1 MKKNSSISYIC
12 NECNYISYKWLGNC
26 PECKKWNTFSE
37 YINSSATSKK
47 EAFRKNQEIVSL
59 NLKEVPLKDDNRFI
73 LKFKEMDRV
82 LGGGVVIGSAVLV
95 GGEPGIGKSTLL
107 LQVAHFYKEK
117 GKVLYISGEESIS
130 QIKMRAKRLQIE
142 EAHIYL
148 SNQVEI
154 ESLKLLLEKEK
165 PECIIIDSIQTLFSS
180 HLGSPQGSPSQLKFS
195 SLDIIEWAK
204 AKEISLFLIGHI
216 TKEGSLAGPKVIE
229 HMVDTV
235 LYFEKTEG
243 DLRVVRATKNR
254 FGSIDEMGFF
264 FMEENGLRPLDNISD
279 YLYSFKGSELPQGVA
294 LTCLYEGSRALLIE
308 IQALTIRSSSGVSR
322 IFSDRVESKRIS
334 RLCAVLEK
342 HVGISFSDQDIYIN
356 VSGGLYLKDVATD
369 LALLMALYSARTSLS
384 LRKEAIFIGEVSLTA
399 EVKRVHHIKSRL
411 KTAKESS
418 IKFFIGPSFN
428 EEEKE
433 KNYFSISSVQ
443 EAIEV
448 TFKIK
453 D

>member
-1 MKKNSSISYIC
+1 MKKTSSYSC
-12 NECNYISYKWLGNC
+12 HGCGYISPKWLGNC
-26 PECKKWNTFSE
+26 PECKGWNTFE
-37 YINSSATSKK
+37 EQLLTTSSSSKK
-47 EAFRKNQEIVSL
+47 NFVSQKLKILAL
-59 NLKEVPLKDDNRFI
+59 NLKEVPLKDDNRFT
-73 LKFKEMDRV
+73 LNFKEMDRV
-82 LGGGVVIGSAVLV
+82 LGGGVVLGSAVLV

-107 LQVAHFYKEK
+107 LQVAHYYKNK
-117 GKVLYISGEESIS
+117 GKVLYVSGEESIS
-130 QIKMRAKRLQIE
+130 QIKMRAKRLKIDE
-142 EAHIYL
+142 DHIYL
-148 SNQVEI
+148 TNQVEI
-154 ESLKLLLEKEK
+154 ETLKVLLESEK
-165 PECIIIDSIQTLFSS
+165 PECIIIDSIQTLFS
-180 HLGSPQGSPSQLKFS
+180 HELDSPQGSPSQLKFS
-195 SLDIIEWAK
+195 SLDIIEWSK
-204 AKEISLFLIGHI
+204 AREISLFLIGHI

-264 FMEENGLRPLDNISD
+264 FMEENGLRPLDNLSE

-294 LTCLYEGSRALLIE
+294 LTCLYEGSRAILIE

-322 IFSDRVESKRIS
+322 IFSDRVDSKRIS

-342 HVGISFSDQDIYIN
+342 HIGLSFSDQDIYIN
-356 VSGGLYLKDVATD
+356 ISGGLYLRDIATD

-384 LRKEAIFIGEVSLTA
+384 LRKEAIFMGEVSLTA
-399 EVKRVHHIKSRL
+399 EVKRIHHIKSRL
-411 KTAKESS
+411 KTAQESS

-433 KNYFSISSVQ
+433 KGYFPISSVQ

>member
-1 MKKNSSISYIC
+1 MKKNSSLSYIC
-12 NECNYISYKWLGNC
+12 NQCGYISSKWLGVC

-37 YINSSATSKK
+37 HVSTSSSLKK
-47 EAFRKNQEIVSL
+47 ELFRKDQEIASF

-73 LKFKEMDRV
+73 LKFREMDRV
-82 LGGGVVIGSAVLV
+82 LGGGVVLGSAVLV

-107 LQVAHFYKEK
+107 LQVAHFYKDK

-142 EAHIYL
+142 EEHIYL
-148 SNQVEI
+148 TNQVEI
-154 ESLKLLLEKEK
+154 ESLKFLLEKEK

-180 HLGSPQGSPSQLKFS
+180 HLDSPQGSPSQLKFS

-204 AKEISLFLIGHI
+204 SKEISLFLIGHI

-322 IFSDRVESKRIS
+322 IFSDRVESKRVS

-342 HVGISFSDQDIYIN
+342 HIGLSFSDQDIYIN
-356 VSGGLYLKDVATD
+356 ISGGLYLKDIATD

-384 LRKEAIFIGEVSLTA
+384 LRKEAIFMGEVSLTA
-399 EVKRVHHIKSRL
+399 EIKRVHHTKSRL